1 MFVRK
6 KKNRSGSTSVVVVDK
21 RGGCFREVKTIGVS
35 SEGKEIAELERIL
48 KISGIRWSVYQVL
61 SIAKTVTT
69 LKIKLPVSGETLTK
83 TMIITPK
90 TKINC
95 SVF

>member
-35 SEGKEIAELERIL
+35 SEGK
-48 KISGIRWSVYQVL
+48 
-61 SIAKTVTT
+61 
-69 LKIKLPVSGETLTK
+69 LPVSGETRTK
-83 TMIITPK
+83 
-90 TKINC
+90 KIEVLRLYLCRFNC
-95 SVF
+95 SVAYDPQ